1 MRRKRSVPTIPIYD
15 EEERNGLRVAGRFN
29 AQLMDFIRPHAAPGI
44 TTNELDRLVHEYTL
58 DHGHIPACLGYQGF
72 PKSVCT
78 SINEVVC
85 HGIPDATALRE
96 GDIVNVDLTTIVNG
110 WYGDQSETFLIGT
123 VSETARRLVQVTFDC
138 LFRGIHATKPNGR
151 VNDIGRAI
159 FDYARSHGFEVVRE
173 YQGHGIGRQF
183 HQDPGIP
190 HFPHPNNVSEIIPP
204 GVCFTIE
211 PMLNV
216 GTWETVL
223 DHNDKW
229 TVRTKDR
236 SLSAQ
241 FEHTLLMTETG
252 PEILTLTQNGPQ
264 EGHVF

>member
-1 MRRKRSVPTIPIYD
+1 MERK
-15 EEERNGLRVAGRFN
+15 GLRAASRFN
-29 AQLMDFIRPHAAPGI
+29 AELMDFIRPQVVAGA
-44 TTNELDRLVHEYTL
+44 TTAELDRLVHEYTL

-72 PKSVCT
+72 PKSICT

-85 HGIPDATALRE
+85 HGIPDGTVLKE
-96 GDIVNVDLTTIVNG
+96 GDIINVDLTTIVDG
-110 WYGDQSETFLIGT
+110 WYGDQSETFMIGK
-123 VSETARRLVQVTFDC
+123 VSDQARRLVQVTFDS
-138 LFRGIHATKPNGR
+138 LYRGIRAIKPNGR
-151 VNDIGRAI
+151 VIDIGRAI
-159 FDYARSHGFEVVRE
+159 FDYARSQGFEVVRE

-190 HFPHPNNVSEIIPP
+190 HFPHPNNVSDVIPP

-223 DHNDKW
+223 DHSDKW

-241 FEHTLLMTETG
+241 FEHTILMTEDG
-252 PEILTLTQNGPQ
+252 PEILTLTKSGPQ
-264 EGHVF
+264 EGHIF